1 MDAYAYACLD
11 CRAVDW
17 HPFAGQAIGSVNAV
31 TVVPVVMLTV
41 VLVVMDSIVGFDSVV
56 EIEQTASVAVA
67 LKSIAVLA
75 VPLHLAGCVAFD
87 SCLNF
92 VAQNEK
98 RKDNKQTNKLSKN
111 PKFQFIFS

>member
-17 HPFAGQAIGSVNAV
+17 HPFVGQAIGSVNAV

-56 EIEQTASVAVA
+56 EIERTASVAAA
-67 LKSIAVLA
+67 LKSIVVLA
-75 VPLHLAGCVAFD
+75 VPLHLADCAAFD

-92 VAQNEK
+92 IAQNEK
-98 RKDNKQTNKLSKN
+98 KDNKQTIKLSKN
-111 PKFQFIFS
+111 PKFQFMFS